1 MKYRKFQYQA
11 SRKLQPKKMN
21 SDNLQASNTKAVAYA
36 MGIDHT
42 MVKAKVI
49 WYYLFSFAYKTTI
62 GMKMYTRSYDLS
74 VKTMHLSLIPICLT
88 LINPLI
94 T

>member
-1 MKYRKFQYQA
+1 
-11 SRKLQPKKMN
+11 MN
-21 SDNLQASNTKAVAYA
+21 SDNLQASNTKAVTYA
-36 MGIDHT
+36 MGIDYT
-42 MVKAKVI
+42 MVKTKVI

-62 GMKMYTRSYDLS
+62 GMKTYTRSYDLNI
-74 VKTMHLSLIPICLT
+74 KIMHLTITSLIPICLT

>member
-1 MKYRKFQYQA
+1 
-11 SRKLQPKKMN
+11 MN
-21 SDNLQASNTKAVAYA
+21 SDNLQASNTKVVTYA

-42 MVKAKVI
+42 MVKEKVT
-49 WYYLFSFAYKTTI
+49 WYYLFSFSYKTTR
-62 GMKMYTRSYDLS
+62 GMKTYTRSYDLNI
-74 VKTMHLSLIPICLT
+74 KTMHLTITSLIPICLT

>member
-1 MKYRKFQYQA
+1 
-11 SRKLQPKKMN
+11 MN
-21 SDNLQASNTKAVAYA
+21 SNNLQASNTKAVTYA

-42 MVKAKVI
+42 MVKEKVT

-74 VKTMHLSLIPICLT
+74 VKTMHLTFTPSYPYA
-88 LINPLI
+88 
-94 T
+94 

>member
-1 MKYRKFQYQA
+1 MKFWYQA

-21 SDNLQASNTKAVAYA
+21 SDNLQASNTKAVTYA
-36 MGIDHT
+36 MGIDYT
-42 MVKAKVI
+42 MVKKKVT
-49 WYYLFSFAYKTTI
+49 WYYLFSFAYKTTR
-62 GMKMYTRSYDLS
+62 GMKTYTRSYDLNI
-74 VKTMHLSLIPICLT
+74 KIMHLNITSLIPICLT